1 MCFDHM
7 YMIKSISS
15 VDIPVFI
22 EYALKSLLN
31 THVEISSGA
40 RGLKFC
46 LSLQLYPK
54 VSECDLEIPQSHTV
68 DQHMA
73 P

>member
-1 MCFDHM
+1 
-7 YMIKSISS
+7 MIKTISS

-22 EYALKSLLN
+22 AYALKSLLN
-31 THVEISSGA
+31 AHVKISSGA

-46 LSLQLYPK
+46 LSLQFYPK
-54 VSECDLEIPQSHTV
+54 VSEYDQEIPQSHTV
-68 DQHMA
+68 DQHTA